1 MNVQKDF
8 VKRLAQKGERADA
21 RKFDETRKIVIEAR
35 PIDKAEGS
43 ALVSLGKTKVIAGI
57 KLEIGTPFPD
67 KSDEG
72 VLMSNA
78 EFSPISSPDFEPGPP
93 RDDSVELARVVDRG
107 VRESK
112 ALDMKKLCIKAG
124 EKVWMVNIDINILDN
139 FGNLIDASALAASA
153 ALKNAVFPQVSK
165 DNKVDVYAEKTKKK
179 LPLAF
184 IPIAC
189 TSFKVGGKMLIDA
202 TRDEEEASTARLT
215 ITTRDDGSVC
225 AIQKGG
231 AEGLTT
237 EEILWAIDTSIKRGK
252 EIRKLIK

>member
-1 MNVQKDF
+1 MNVQNEF
-8 VKRLAQKGERADA
+8 VKRLAHKGERADA
-21 RKFDETRKIVIEAR
+21 RKFDEVRKIVIEAR

-43 ALVSLGKTKVIAGI
+43 ALVSLGKTKVIAGV

-67 KSDEG
+67 KQDEG

-112 ALDMKKLCIKAG
+112 ALDVKKLCIKEG

-153 ALKNAVFPQVSK
+153 ALKNTVFPQVTK
-165 DNKVDVYAEKTKKK
+165 DNKVDVYAEKSKKK
-179 LPLAF
+179 LPLTSV
-184 IPIAC
+184 PIAC

-202 TRDEEEASTARLT
+202 NKDEEEASTARLT
-215 ITTRDDGSVC
+215 ITTRDDGNVC

-231 AEGLTT
+231 SEGLTT
-237 EEILWAIDTSIKRGK
+237 EEVLWAIDTSIKRGK

>member
-1 MNVQKDF
+1 MNVQRDF
-8 VKRLAQKGERADA
+8 VRKLAQKGERADA
-21 RKFDETRKIVIEAR
+21 RKLDELRKIVIQER
-35 PIDKAEGS
+35 PVEKAEGS

-67 KSDEG
+67 RLDEG

-107 VRESK
+107 IRESK

-124 EKVWMVNIDINILDN
+124 EKVWMVNVDINILDN

-153 ALKNAVFPQVSK
+153 ALKNAVFPHISK
-165 DNKVDVYAEKTKKK
+165 DNKVDVYAEKSKKK
-179 LPLAF
+179 LPLTC
-184 IPIAC
+184 IPVAC
-189 TSFKVGGKMLIDA
+189 TFYKVGGKMLLDA
-202 TRDEEEASTARLT
+202 ARDEEAASTARLT
-215 ITTRDDGSVC
+215 ITTRDDGNVC

-231 AEGLTT
+231 SEGLTT
-237 EEILWAIDTSIKRGK
+237 EEVLWAIDTSIKRGK

>member
-1 MNVQKDF
+1 MNVQNEF
-8 VKRLAQKGERADA
+8 VKRLAHKGERADA
-21 RKFDETRKIVIEAR
+21 RKFDEVRKIVIEAR

-43 ALVSLGKTKVIAGI
+43 ALVYLGKTKVIAGV

-112 ALDMKKLCIKAG
+112 ALDVKKLCIKAG

-153 ALKNAVFPQVSK
+153 ALKNTVFPQVTK
-165 DNKVDVYAEKTKKK
+165 DNKVDAYAEKSKKK
-179 LPLAF
+179 LPLTCV
-184 IPIAC
+184 PIAC
-189 TSFKVGGKMLIDA
+189 TFFKVGGKMLIDA
-202 TRDEEEASTARLT
+202 NKDEEEASTARLT
-215 ITTRDDGSVC
+215 ITTRDDGNVC

-231 AEGLTT
+231 SEGLTT
-237 EEILWAIDTSIKRGK
+237 EEVLWAIDTSIKKGK